1 MSQETFEQS
10 FAVSG
15 QARLHVDNIRGTVR
29 VQAGKE
35 AEIRVVAIKHSD
47 DGDAEQTWVEINQD
61 SSGLVIAKTH
71 YGKDGLKISGKPC
84 QVDYVITAPT
94 ACDLKL
100 SCVSSEASVQ
110 GLSGSLK
117 LHSVSGE
124 LSLHELAGKLEV
136 HTVSGD
142 VSAENIKAELE
153 LNSVSGDVT
162 FRRADLP
169 CIEASTVSGDLE
181 FETAIGGGPYHLN
194 SVSADARFTVPP
206 DTGCEIDMHSLSGG
220 LETNLSATYH
230 HQTHQLR
237 RVTVQQGG
245 ATINF
250 HSLSGNFSLGAAG
263 APSPAAARRKAE
275 VKAEQIPAQAAESL
289 DRMSVLDRIER
300 GELSV
305 EEGINLLENL

>member
-29 VQAGKE
+29 VQAG
-35 AEIRVVAIKHSD
+35 ADGEIRVVAIKHSA
-47 DGDAEQTWVEINQD
+47 DGNAEQTRVEISQD

-71 YGKDGLKISGKPC
+71 YGKDGLKISGNPC
-84 QVDYVITAPT
+84 RVDYVITTPA
-94 ACDLKL
+94 ACDLTLK
-100 SCVSSEASVQ
+100 CVSSEISVR
-110 GLSGSLK
+110 GLSGALK

-124 LSLHELAGKLEV
+124 LSLRELAGTLQV
-136 HTVSGD
+136 HIVSGD
-142 VSAENIKAELE
+142 VSAENVKAELE
-153 LNSVSGDVT
+153 LNSVSGDVI
-162 FRRADLP
+162 FRGADLP
-169 CIEASTVSGDLE
+169 RIEASTVSGDLE
-181 FETAIGGGPYHLN
+181 FETAIGAGPYRLN
-194 SVSADARFTVPP
+194 SVSGDARFTVPP

-230 HQTHQLR
+230 HQTRQLR

-245 ATINF
+245 TTISF
-250 HSLSGNFSLGAAG
+250 HSLSGDFSLHAPG
-263 APSPAAARRKAE
+263 APAPASAKPKAKE
-275 VKAEQIPAQAAESL
+275 KAQQVPAQAAESL

-305 EEGINLLENL
+305 EEGLNLLEKS